1 MLRERSGGRPG
12 ATLCTEMNIGIGT
25 K

>member
-1 MLRERSGGRPG
+1 MLRERSGGEAA
-12 ATLCTEMNIGIGT
+12 ATLDVDFNIGIGT